1 MSYIINKTDGT
12 KLVVLKDGT
21 VDIATTDLALFGKSY
36 AGFGERLNE
45 NFVKVLE
52 NFANT
57 TAPANKIRGQLW
69 YDTLA
74 NQIKVWNGNKF
85 KPVGSGTNSSSTPTN
100 ANTGDMWFDTNN
112 LQLHVYNGTAW
123 TLIGPTTV
131 AGSGQTSVIP
141 DTVLSGAG
149 VFKSILKFIVN
160 DQITAIVSPEEF
172 NPLVAITGFATIFKG
187 ITLSTTVSQA
197 RFTGVATQAT
207 NLLLA
212 DLTTVVPADNFV
224 RADINDSMSGT
235 LTIFNDGGMSLGS
248 GADLTI
254 SIESGENVIVQ
265 NNTINGD
272 IIFRVNDGGVNKTV
286 MTIDGGEGTI
296 TDLVVKNLTVTG
308 TQTVINTST
317 LSVEDNI
324 IEVNRNLSTAAAMP
338 NYSGLKV
345 NRGESSSATEQDLFW
360 VWDETFADDLTTTYG
375 NSGGAWTAFK
385 AQGQMD
391 VSAPTLVDIRANI
404 VHATSTA
411 AQYADLAERYATDMP
426 LQVGD
431 VVILGG
437 SKEITKCKNQLDHRV
452 FGVVSENP
460 AFLMNKDAGNNDSHP
475 MIALKGRARVKVQG
489 VGKAGDRIVS
499 SSTAGVARVAD
510 LAECTAFNVLGR
522 LIQDKYNIDTEL
534 TECAIGAK

>member
-1 MSYIINKTDGT
+1 MSYIINKTDGS

-187 ITLSTTVSQA
+187 ITLSTAVSQV

-286 MTIDGGEGTI
+286 MTIDGGEGVVK
-296 TDLVVKNLTVTG
+296 DLVVQNLTVTG

-426 LQVGD
+426 LEVGD

-499 SSTAGVARVAD
+499 SSIAGVARVAD

>member
-1 MSYIINKTDGT
+1 
-12 KLVVLKDGT
+12 LVVLKDGT

-187 ITLSTTVSQA
+187 ITLSTAVSQA

-224 RADINDSMSGT
+224 RADANDSMTGT
-235 LTIFNDGGMSLGS
+235 LTIFNDGGISLGS

-286 MTIDGGEGTI
+286 MTIDGGEGVVK
-296 TDLVVKNLTVTG
+296 DLVVQNLTVTG

-489 VGKAGDRIVS
+489 VGQAGDRIVS

>member
-1 MSYIINKTDGT
+1 MSYIINKTDGS

-123 TLIGPTTV
+123 TRIGPTTV

-207 NLLLA
+207 NLLLS
-212 DLTTVVPADNFV
+212 DLTTVVPSDNFV

-286 MTIDGGEGTI
+286 MTIDGGEGVVK
-296 TDLVVKNLTVTG
+296 DLVVQNLTVTG

-426 LQVGD
+426 LEVGD

-437 SKEITKCKNQLDHRV
+437 SKEITKCKNELDHRV